1 MLTDTDLR
9 DMSLEVHPDAN
20 FTAVSDSCM
29 SGGLI
34 EGAQEQVGDST
45 WTPIVNSWEWGLL
58 EERRTTRILQGKSPR
73 LGVLRSV
80 SPSVFQPWRCKKGTF
95 HYCIHSC
102 SPPIKWKHHQRM
114 IDKWH
119 SRNFSWG
126 TKERSTT
133 HLITTSWTILFR

>member
-1 MLTDTDLR
+1 MLLLTDKLLLLTDTDLR

-34 EGAQEQVGDST
+34 EDAQEQVGDST

-80 SPSVFQPWRCKKGTF
+80 SPSVFQP
-95 HYCIHSC
+95 
-102 SPPIKWKHHQRM
+102 
-114 IDKWH
+114 
-119 SRNFSWG
+119 
-126 TKERSTT
+126 
-133 HLITTSWTILFR
+133 